1 MPAPAR
7 RALSGV
13 GERRSLLG
21 IAGVVGVATALS
33 KGLGLARSMAVAA
46 VFGVGAVADAFAFA
60 TMLPG
65 FFLVVLG
72 GQNGPLQSALV
83 SVLSQDEGLDQQRL
97 IGWAQ
102 RGLTLVL
109 LPLSLGI
116 VLAAGP
122 LLELLAPGLS
132 DETRQLA
139 VLQLRWMAP
148 IVLLSGWI
156 GVAMARLISA
166 GVYAIPSLSPMLSSA
181 AVIAAAAVAMA
192 QGRWFTPGSP
202 TWMAAASRTLALG
215 MVLGALLQWLLQQLA
230 MGRLPRAAEPA
241 PPRPA
246 GTNRPA
252 AEAKR
257 KVLALLAPATL
268 TTALGSAN
276 ATVDLI
282 FASYLPGVAA
292 ALGYAEV
299 LVQAPRGWVASMLLV
314 PLLPAI
320 ARQAAQGEPAQLR
333 ERVTLALRLT
343 GFVAVPLAALVAA
356 LAEPMVATLYQRR
369 AFDPESTRQVA
380 GLLLIYGIGIV
391 PSLVRDVMVRV
402 FYGLGDGAT
411 PFRVGLASVVLNVVL
426 DAALVQR
433 FGAPG
438 LVLASVGVNLF
449 AALLLAIALERALG
463 GIAWWSLSGD
473 LLAKTLAGLL
483 AALAAWS
490 LWQMGGVLPQSE
502 AFPMAL
508 LRLAAAGAAGA
519 LTFLAVARLL
529 GIRDGERILRGRT
542 SG

>member
-21 IAGVVGVATALS
+21 IAGVVGLATALS

-60 TMLPG
+60 ALIPG

-72 GQNGPLQSALV
+72 GLNGPLQSALV
-83 SVLSQDEGLDQQRL
+83 SVLSQDEAHDHQGL
-97 IGWAQ
+97 IAWAQ
-102 RGLTLVL
+102 RRLTLVL

-132 DETRQLA
+132 DGTRQLA

-156 GVAMARLISA
+156 GVGMARLISA
-166 GVYAIPSLSPMLSSA
+166 GVYAIPSLSPMLSST
-181 AVIAAAAVAMA
+181 AVIGAAAVALG
-192 QGRWFTPGSP
+192 QGRWLTPGSP
-202 TWMAAASRTLALG
+202 AWMAAASRTLALG

-230 MGRLPRAAEPA
+230 VGRLRSAGTTLPA
-241 PPRPA
+241 P
-246 GTNRPA
+246 
-252 AEAKR
+252 EAKR
-257 KVLALLAPATL
+257 KLIALLAPATL

-299 LVQAPRGWVASMLLV
+299 LVQAPRGWVAGMLLV
-314 PLLPAI
+314 PLLPAF
-320 ARQAAQGEPAQLR
+320 ARLAGREEPARLR
-333 ERVTLALRLT
+333 QRVTLALRLT

-356 LAEPMVATLYQRR
+356 LAEPLVATLYQRR

-391 PSLVRDVMVRV
+391 PSLVRDVLVRF

-411 PFRVGLASVVLNVVL
+411 PFRVGLAAVVLNVVL
-426 DAALVQR
+426 DAALVR
-433 FGAPG
+433 PFGAPG
-438 LVLASVGVNLF
+438 LVLASVGVNLL
-449 AALLLAIALERALG
+449 AVVLLAVALDRALG
-463 GIAWWSLSGD
+463 RIGWWGLSGD
-473 LLAKTLAGLL
+473 LLAKALAGLV
-483 AALAAWS
+483 AAAAAWS
-490 LWQMGGVLPQSE
+490 LWQISGAHQLAQVLPL
-502 AFPMAL
+502 AL
-508 LRLAAAGAAGA
+508 LRLAVAGAAGA
-519 LTFLAVARLL
+519 LVFLAAARLL